1 MTLLKTLILSW
12 LIGSLLSTAS
22 LLATSKT
29 NLPPRAK
36 VFVAGDSRATTA
48 FLTDAAVVRRLVVS
62 GLVAFS
68 GKDSPSKAWRSLVR
82 SNEVVG
88 FKVTSAPGALIGTR
102 IDVVDALVSTLI
114 DAGHPKS
121 NIVIWDRGSKE
132 LQSSGFVDLAGRL
145 GVQTAATTDSGWDS
159 TQFYE
164 SGWSGKLVFGDL
176 EFQSSLGVNV
186 PKIFES
192 LPASNLQQN
201 GLESSPRDRI
211 SLGRRSHVSLLLTR
225 KLSRIITV
233 APVMTH
239 NAAGIN
245 GHLVSLAFGAF
256 DNVFR
261 FDGEPHRTAE
271 SVPELCA
278 LDDLMPKVIFGVS
291 DALIAQVRGE
301 KIVRLH
307 ETLAIN
313 EIRFSAD
320 LVALD
325 CLALADI
332 EAARSKQQLDGEK
345 PFKTELYGN
354 AELLNL
360 GVADPHRI
368 DVIRVP

>member
-1 MTLLKTLILSW
+1 MTLLRTSILSW
-12 LIGSLLSTAS
+12 LIGSLLCTVP
-22 LLATSKT
+22 LLAITET

-36 VFVAGDSRATTA
+36 VFVTSDSRATTS
-48 FLTDAAVVRRLVVS
+48 FLTDSAVVRRLVVS

-82 SNEVVG
+82 SNDIVG

-102 IDVVDALVSTLI
+102 IDVVDALISTLI
-114 DAGHPKS
+114 AAGHPQS
-121 NIVIWDRGSKE
+121 NIVIWDRDFKD
-132 LQSSGFVDLAGRL
+132 LQSSGFVDLASRL
-145 GVQTAATTDSGWDS
+145 GVQTAASTDLGWDS

-164 SGWSGKLVFGDL
+164 SGRSGKLVFGDL
-176 EFQSSLGVNV
+176 EFQSSLVLNT
-186 PKIFES
+186 PKPFES
-192 LPASNLQQN
+192 LPAWNLQQKV
-201 GLESSPRDRI
+201 LEPSPRDQIR
-211 SLGRRSHVSLLLTR
+211 LGRRSHVSLLLTR
-225 KLSRIITV
+225 KLTRIITV
-233 APVMTH
+233 APVMNH

-261 FDGEPHRTAE
+261 FDGDPNRTAE

-291 DALIAQVRGE
+291 DALLAQVQGE
-301 KIVRLH
+301 KTARLH

-313 EIRFSAD
+313 EIRFSVD

-325 CLALADI
+325 SLALADI
-332 EAARSKQQLDGEK
+332 EAARSKLLLDGEK

-360 GVADPHRI
+360 GVADPRRI